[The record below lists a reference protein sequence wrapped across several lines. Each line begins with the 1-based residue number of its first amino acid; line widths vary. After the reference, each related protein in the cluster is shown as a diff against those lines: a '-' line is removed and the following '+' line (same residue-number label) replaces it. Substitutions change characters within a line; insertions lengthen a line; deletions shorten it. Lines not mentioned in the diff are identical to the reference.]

1 MIKRLTT
8 LAAAAGLLC
17 AASGTAFA
25 GSQTATVTVTGSVT
39 QSCTAFSPAS
49 DTLTFPAY
57 DSFNN
62 ASTALGAT
70 NHLAFTTH
78 CTKGSSNVSWTVNG
92 GLNYANAKTSGDR
105 AMKSATAS
113 DYLDYNLYQD
123 SPGGTL
129 WNFSTSTGSGTAV
142 ALGTIASSGDTQTLS
157 IYGQEPAG
165 QDPTVATDYGD
176 TVTIAVN
183 Y

>member
-1 MIKRLTT
+1 MIKRLASF
-8 LAAAAGLLC
+8 AAVAGLIC

-25 GSQTATVTVTGSVT
+25 GSQTATVTVSGSVA

-49 DTLTFPAY
+49 DTLTFPNY
-57 DSFNN
+57 DSFTN
-62 ASTALGAT
+62 ASTALSAT
-70 NHLAFTTH
+70 NHLAFTTK
-78 CTKGSSNVSWTVNG
+78 CTKNSNVTWTVNG
-92 GLNYANAKTSGDR
+92 GQNYANAKTSGDR
-105 AMKSATAS
+105 AMKSSGTG

-129 WNFSTSTGSGTAV
+129 WGFSTSTGNGTAV
-142 ALGTIASSGDTQTLS
+142 SLGTITSSGATQTLS

-165 QDPTVATDYGD
+165 QDPSVAADYGD